1 MLPQYWFL
9 NLIEMKYNLIFS
21 LIIILSSFSKL
32 SYCQSNQL
40 RVNTNESYIKYLG
53 DHLLHSWEGTNNK
66 VNGLAVLDSKNKSL
80 QKLAILLYV
89 RDFDSQNSGRD
100 AHALEVLEALKYPEI
115 KFYSESIKIENENLI
130 INGIF
135 DFHGKQIKKTFSASY
150 KNQDSKWIIFGEF
163 KLTPTDFDI
172 NLPSFLSIK
181 MEDLLEIKYNIE
193 LDT

>member
-1 MLPQYWFL
+1 
-9 NLIEMKYNLIFS
+9 MKYNLIFS

-40 RVNTNESYIKYLG
+40 RVNTNKSYIKYLG

-115 KFYSESIKIENENLI
+115 KFYSESIKIENENLT

-181 MEDLLEIKYNIE
+181 MEDLLEIKYNIV
-193 LDT
+193 LDS

>member
-1 MLPQYWFL
+1 MRL
-9 NLIEMKYNLIFS
+9 NLIFI
-21 LIIILSSFSKL
+21 LIIITKL
-32 SYCQSNQL
+32 SYGQRDQL
-40 RVNTNESYIKYLG
+40 RVNKSKSYIKYEG
-53 DHLLHSWEGTNNK
+53 DHLLHSWEGTNDK
-66 VNGLAVLDSKNKSL
+66 VNGLAILDPISKSL

-115 KFYSESIKIENENLI
+115 KFYSESIEIDNENLI

-135 DFHGKQIKKTFSASY
+135 DFHGKQIKKTFSASF

-163 KLTPTDFDI
+163 QLTPTDFNI

-181 MEDLLEIKYNIE
+181 MEDLLEIKYNIVLE
-193 LDT
+193 T